1 MTSELDPPKNQ
12 ESESHSLSVFT
23 PNVEDIVGVAYE
35 QAQVRNGIKPIS
47 SIDLLDEPELQ
58 RYLLDL
64 RSLSGSPEAKEIDTI
79 QNANL
84 VNNAKEGKEQRRLT
98 HREIYKKIVV
108 QKASSSIETP
118 KTSIFDKLPIVKA
131 LRHALAKHVKKTAE
145 KKADANFVAEDLM
158 LARNWRQL
166 EHELPPVDVEQEKE
180 VRDQY
185 YNFDTLYRQ
194 LILNLADY
202 VGQLPASESHH
213 HNWPG
218 GLLKHSLEVALVSFK
233 YSKSWDLP
241 PISLN
246 DYEARRRPRWQY
258 AAFVIGL
265 FHDVGKAIT
274 DMTIVC
280 EDANGNTYRW
290 NPMLKSLVEFC
301 AEKKIVRYF
310 VDMNDSSKYM
320 NSVGRFKK
328 HEGMASAILDK
339 MLTPECRHYL
349 TSSPDPGFGLYEEV
363 TSILSGKKGDDYLMR
378 SLEEGEKLSVHLSY
392 KKIRSDFH
400 LNNRN
405 ASVAELMMREL
416 PFMTESENFMKNV
429 FVVSGYVMLRY
440 PEALNQL
447 KQAVMNR
454 SPETK
459 AILNCTAMVLGKQL
473 SSANFIRKV
482 SNNNFLPRFA
492 PTKAMV
498 KRDKKSHEN
507 VTTYERESGFFS
519 VVILEHSTQLFGQKE
534 LPPSITGVLSLSVEH
549 SLEFIGDDRVIE
561 HTHEVEQVN
570 SKEATVGSILDPD
583 AKFNVVKQVRT
594 RVDAGDPDSV
604 PGEKASEVSDSETA
618 MRKSGTDTPVYRA
631 TLPPQFRGEL
641 ETTAETTAKTG
652 KNEKSFQTASGEVSV
667 QNHGNPNPRSGSPRQ
682 QAHIAAKKQVTSREP
697 VVQNSAIDVFS
708 LDQPTLIVG
717 EEKVYDAPETILD
730 GVNTTEAEV
739 PQKKAVSKM
748 SALLMQSG
756 PIESNV
762 DSNVDTDSYSDQDGY
777 PPFYEC
783 EQVPIHA
790 YDNEDMGYEQDDY
803 RDTNY
808 NDIYGLP
815 EAEVPHHGSFPKE
828 NHPNS
833 IEIGVDIITQL
844 YSEWVQISSKNR
856 DLFVKRS
863 IGAMLFKAP
872 FFTDNAERAGREDWA
887 VNGDHVER
895 RNSRTVKLKQE
906 FIDSVLSYIGVNK
919 PTSIDTDESH
929 NDTSVKKNSRES
941 KLDGLRKKAKDTHQ
955 NSNEVNQESE
965 VSEAQSSNSKAIKWT
980 NLSAESVIE
989 STQPNQLINDHSG
1002 NQSCELLD
1010 RLRNKVMGN
1019 PTLEDKFLTGRIP
1032 KVLFN
1037 STAKSLGYSIEQLEE
1052 IGLVIKSD
1060 VRNIFIDVEV
1070 FSETKDPK
1078 GQILI
1083 SPMSENQVKSP
1094 TSVDKQ
1100 RLYDG
1105 SSQEPD
1111 IKLNKSD
1118 ENSIVTECISNSID
1132 DYSEPK
1138 DTALSRNITQEEQ
1151 IVIGA
1156 GGIQEVSTKNED
1168 RKEKSAVH
1176 GVNDVRSMN
1185 SSGRLEV
1192 TDESA
1197 AVPQMNV
1204 QNRANT
1210 IGNDDEPDKIIN
1222 EKIQQAMLRILN
1234 DPGMQE
1240 HWQSSS
1246 KAQETK
1252 IKVGLNIQINAAQID
1267 SMPKGQSPILMLLLH
1282 NIRKGEV
1289 YETLE
1294 SKITRDNTTSVL
1306 LSDFLNQCRVFF
1318 ESKRSTLK
1326 MLNKITDEDLESI
1339 ATTVWIQFAGQQ
1351 NKVTVDITKN

>member
-1 MTSELDPPKNQ
+1 MTSELETQPNQ
-12 ESESHSLSVFT
+12 ESESHSLPVFT
-23 PNVEDIVGVAYE
+23 PNVEEIVGVAYE
-35 QAQVRNGIKPIS
+35 QTQVRNGIKPIS

-64 RSLSGSPEAKEIDTI
+64 RSLSGSPEAKEIDDI

-98 HREIYKKIVV
+98 HREIFKKIVI

-118 KTSIFDKLPIVKA
+118 KASFFDKLPMVKA
-131 LRHALAKHVKKTAE
+131 LRHALSDRVKKTAE
-145 KKADANFVAEDLM
+145 KKADSNFVAADLM
-158 LARNWRQL
+158 LARDWRQI
-166 EHELPPVDVEQEKE
+166 EHDLPPVDVEQSKE

-280 EDANGNTYRW
+280 EDVNGNTYRW
-290 NPMLKSLVEFC
+290 NPMLKSLSEFC
-301 AEKKIVRYF
+301 VEKRIVRYF

-328 HEGMASAILDK
+328 HEGMASALLDK

-378 SLEEGEKLSVHLSY
+378 ALEEGEKLSVHLSY

-492 PTKAMV
+492 PTKAIV
-498 KRDKKSHEN
+498 KRDKKTREN
-507 VTTYERESGFFS
+507 VTTYERSSGFFS

-534 LPPSITGVLSLSVEH
+534 LPPAITGVLSLSVEH
-549 SLEFIGDDRVIE
+549 SLEFIGDDKVIE
-561 HTHEVEQVN
+561 HTHEVEQEH
-570 SKEATVGSILDPD
+570 SEEATVGSILDPD

-594 RVDAGDPDSV
+594 RADAGDPDSV

-618 MRKSGTDTPVYRA
+618 LKKSGADTPVYQA
-631 TLPPQFRGEL
+631 TSNPQFKGEQV
-641 ETTAETTAKTG
+641 TTVNAR
-652 KNEKSFQTASGEVSV
+652 NDEKRSQSTSGEVSAH
-667 QNHGNPNPRSGSPRQ
+667 NHGNTSPRTGSPRQ
-682 QAHIAAKKQVTSREP
+682 QAHMAAKKQVASREP
-697 VVQNSAIDVFS
+697 VEQNSGIDVFS
-708 LDQPTLIVG
+708 LDQPPQIVA
-717 EEKVYDAPETILD
+717 EEKVYDAPETLLD
-730 GVNTTEAEV
+730 GVNTTTPEV
-739 PQKKAVSKM
+739 PKEKPVTKM
-748 SALLMQSG
+748 SELLGQSG
-756 PIESNV
+756 PIEKDV
-762 DSNVDTDSYSDQDGY
+762 DSNVDAQPNSEPDGY
-777 PPFYEC
+777 PPFYEV

-790 YDNEDMGYEQDDY
+790 YDNVNMVQEQDDY

-808 NDIYGLP
+808 DDIYGLP
-815 EAEVPHHGSFPKE
+815 EIEPSHDGFVPNE
-828 NHPNS
+828 NQRNTT
-833 IEIGVDIITQL
+833 EISVDIITQL
-844 YSEWVQISSKNR
+844 YGEWVQISTKNKE
-856 DLFVKRS
+856 LFAKRS

-872 FFTDNAERAGREDWA
+872 FFIDNAERAGRKDWA

-906 FIDSVLSYIGVNK
+906 FVDSVLAYVGASN
-919 PTSIDTDESH
+919 PTNPNAAESD
-929 NDTSVKKNSRES
+929 NDTPVKQNVSAS
-941 KLDGLRKKAKDTHQ
+941 KRDDLRKKTKPTHQ
-955 NSNEVNQESE
+955 NSDKVSKENNI
-965 VSEAQSSNSKAIKWT
+965 SEAQSSNDKTIKWRD
-980 NLSAESVIE
+980 LSESSERE
-989 STQPNQLINDHSG
+989 STQPNQLVNPRTEK
-1002 NQSCELLD
+1002 QPCELLV

-1019 PTLEDKFLTGRIP
+1019 PTLEGKFLTGRVP

-1037 STAKSLGYSIEQLEE
+1037 STTKSLGYKIEQFEE

-1070 FSETKDPK
+1070 FNGTKYPK
-1078 GQILI
+1078 DEILI
-1083 SPMSENQVKSP
+1083 SPTSENQVKS
-1094 TSVDKQ
+1094 TASVDT
-1100 RLYDG
+1100 LPLDEPSY
-1105 SSQEPD
+1105 QEPNE
-1111 IKLNKSD
+1111 KLNKTGD
-1118 ENSIVTECISNSID
+1118 KSIVPDPVSNATKDNVEPNDTTLFDNKTE
-1132 DYSEPK
+1132 
-1138 DTALSRNITQEEQ
+1138 EEQ
-1151 IVIGA
+1151 SVTIA
-1156 GGIQEVSTKNED
+1156 GGVREVPSTND
-1168 RKEKSAVH
+1168 TLKEKSPVH
-1176 GVNDVRSMN
+1176 VVNDVHSVVDGGT
-1185 SSGRLEV
+1185 SEV
-1192 TDESA
+1192 TDESVT
-1197 AVPQMNV
+1197 VPQV
-1204 QNRANT
+1204 NT
-1210 IGNDDEPDKIIN
+1210 RVGSNSISNDDEPDKILD
-1222 EKIQQAMLRILN
+1222 EKVQQAMLRMLT
-1234 DPGMQE
+1234 DPTMQE
-1240 HWQSSS
+1240 HWPSSD

-1252 IKVGLNIQINAAQID
+1252 IKVGLNIQVDASQID

-1289 YETLE
+1289 YETEE
-1294 SKITRDNTTSVL
+1294 SKISRDNTTSVL

-1326 MLNKITDEDLESI
+1326 MLNKMTDEDLESI

-1351 NKVTVDITKN
+1351 NKVTVEITKN